1 MLESS
6 RDQVHACPISRLN
19 TWREFLPLSST
30 TFVLL
35 LTWHLE
41 ESGESRRWWPIF
53 VELSCLPQ
61 MAIRCLRLFQW
72 LTFFALVIWLILSH
86 VLPILEAVDS
96 SFAKFQMAS
105 HLTWSFLTKDLISV
119 CPEKASDW
127 DIIAAKF
134 SELFSTDEKPIS
146 LEGRASRE
154 RLDLLLKKYREQD
167 AKALKR
173 FVSHCVSV

>member
-1 MLESS
+1 MVAYLRRTVLPTPNGNSLPS
-6 RDQVHACPISRLN
+6 IVSVTD
-19 TWREFLPLSST
+19 FLCT
-30 TFVLL
+30 TY
-35 LTWHLE
+35 
-41 ESGESRRWWPIF
+41 
-53 VELSCLPQ
+53 
-61 MAIRCLRLFQW
+61 
-72 LTFFALVIWLILSH
+72 LILSH

-105 HLTWSFLTKDLISV
+105 HLSRSFLMKDLISV
-119 CPEKASDW
+119 RPEKASDW

-146 LEGRASRE
+146 LEGRASCE